1 MGITSSGIG
10 SGLDIETLVTQLVAA
25 ERAPTENRLISQ
37 SGQYQGEISAFGALK
52 GTLSSLQKSL
62 SALQSLPIYHGR
74 STSVADKSVLGAI
87 ANSTA
92 VAGTYAIEVS
102 QLAKAHSLASGS
114 YTATTDVVGEGTLSF
129 RFGTTDYT
137 GPTPGPESYNS
148 FTLNGDKAAAS
159 ITIDSSNNTLA
170 GIRDAVND
178 ADIGVNASIIN
189 DGSGFRLLFASE
201 DTGAGN
207 SLEVSVV
214 ESGPVGLS
222 ALEFNAS
229 STNMSQTVVGEDA
242 IASING
248 LQITSASNTVSGAIG
263 GVDLTLK
270 AETSGVPVDVTI
282 ARDVASVTNTVN
294 LFIFAHNEMID
305 TFNALSSFDPA
316 TKEAGLLLGDAT
328 LRGISGRLRSELN
341 AAIGGVGVYDTLAS
355 IGITTDSDGKL
366 GMDKA
371 NFDKV
376 LAEDF
381 DALSALFAVQGV
393 PSTSGVDYLASTSET
408 AIGDYAVVISQL
420 ASQGVNSA
428 TASVGFLADMAID
441 GLNDTFK
448 LKVNDVQSAE
458 IILTQ
463 ATYADG
469 DALAAELQ
477 SQINGD
483 ETFRAG
489 GITVA
494 VTFNSGTGSFDI
506 TSSRYGSDS
515 TVEITEVDTDTATSL
530 GFSISAGTDGV
541 DVEGTIDGVAASGVG
556 QRLAAGDGSDAEGLA
571 LLITATTTG
580 SLGSVNFTRGL
591 ADGLDNL
598 LDSYLGA
605 NNILEIRIDGL
616 QDRIDKIDE
625 DGIALDRRMEAIEA
639 RYRSQFGKLD
649 GLLAQLNNTSNFLS
663 TQLANLPTFFGNNKK

>member
-625 DGIALDRRMEAIEA
+625 EGIALERRMEAIEA

-649 GLLAQLNNTSNFLS
+649 GLLAQLNNTSNFLE
-663 TQLANLPTFFGNNKK
+663 TQLANLPTFFSSNKK